1 MQEGERQVA
10 PTRDGIRRD
19 HVARYEWAA
28 SRIKPGSKVIDFAAG
43 IGYGSQLIA
52 ESGSAVN
59 GYDLDAEAIAYANKH
74 YAHKLAT
81 YRVRDGSDPQDLP
94 QADAAV
100 CFETIEHI
108 RDPRPLLKALRKAA
122 NVLYA
127 SVPNED
133 EYPFG
138 AGVMFHFRHYTQGQ
152 FEALLNECGWGVT
165 EWHDQEG
172 PESEVRKCNLVTA
185 RKGRTIIAVCQ
196 RIEPIKHDLFVGAIH
211 GSPATGKKAKGKP
224 KHITILGLGP
234 SLDQYTNI
242 CKRMGGRHKYSD
254 ETWCINSLGSV
265 IACDRIFHMDDV
277 RIQEIRAAEL
287 PESNIAAMLEWLKT
301 TTIPVIT
308 SRPHPD
314 YPALEPFPLI
324 EVLNEFHYSYFNST
338 AAYAVAYAIWRGV
351 EKISLF
357 GCDYTYPNAH
367 DAEKGRA
374 CVEFWLGIASERGIK
389 ITVPKNTTL
398 LDALHTQR
406 ERFYG
411 YDTLDLA
418 IRRNEEGHVEI
429 EFSERAALPSAEQ
442 IEDAYDHDRH
452 PNPLMVEVK
461 GD

>member
-1 MQEGERQVA
+1 MKEGERQVSPA
-10 PTRDGIRRD
+10 LDGIRRD
-19 HVARYEWAA
+19 HVARYEWVA
-28 SRIKPGSKVIDFAAG
+28 SRIPADSKVIDFACG
-43 IGYGSQLIA
+43 IGYGAQLIA
-52 ESGSAVN
+52 KTGCKVDA
-59 GYDLDAEAIAYANKH
+59 LDIDGEALAYAGKH
-74 YAHKLAT
+74 YPHENVRFRT
-81 YRVRDGSDPQDLP
+81 RDGNAPGDMPKSDV
-94 QADAAV
+94 AV
-100 CFETIEHI
+100 SFETIEHI
-108 RDPRPLLKALRKAA
+108 RDPRPLLKALRAA
-122 NVLYA
+122 APVLYA

-133 EYPFG
+133 EFPFG
-138 AGVMFHFRHYTQGQ
+138 NGIAFHHRHYTQGQ

-165 EWHDQEG
+165 EWFDQEG
-172 PESEVRKCNLVTA
+172 PESEVRKCNLAMA
-185 RKGRTIIAVCQ
+185 RKGRTIIAECA
-196 RIEPIKHDLFVGAIH
+196 RIEPVTQKPVPEHRA
-211 GSPATGKKAKGKP
+211 SKKTAP
-224 KHITILGLGP
+224 KHVTILGLGP

-242 CKRMGGRHKYSD
+242 CKRLGGRHTYTD
-254 ETWCINSLGSV
+254 ETWCINSLGSI

-277 RIQEIRAAEL
+277 RIQEIRAAEK
-287 PESNIAAMLEWLKT
+287 PESNIAVMLEWIRT
-301 TTIPVIT
+301 TTIPVTT

-338 AAYAVAYAIWRGV
+338 AAYAVAYAIWLGV

-357 GCDYTYPNAH
+357 GCDYTYPDAH

-418 IRRNEEGHVEI
+418 IRRDDSGFVNV
-429 EFSERAALPSAEQ
+429 EFSERAELPSAAQ

-452 PNPLMVEVK
+452 PNALMVEVK
-461 GD
+461 GN